1 MPKLM
6 QLLGERCLAREK
18 PDVSHEKPQTTASDS
33 TIRAFFKG
41 LFEMFGKKRG
51 PNIQRASRHAHLMG
65 VSGVATPRTPQDQKH
80 VAALAVGRKK
90 RSSSTADIVPT
101 VGRSDNGQR
110 LNRASSSSSRSANS
124 TSPGLDDVIHDER
137 QRCAKIIAYGIQNDC
152 LIQAGIFAFDT
163 DLGAAQ
169 AIDALAIN
177 KMPHRNSPR
186 FDRAAL
192 YVRPGQTKGAPDPS
206 PQEISPAEVAAKI
219 TAAADKARGNPHYAR
234 EAVSS
239 LMARRRIDAT
249 AHQAAEIVKAAAK
262 ARGETQPKE

>member
-6 QLLGERCLAREK
+6 QLLGERGLAREK
-18 PDVSHEKPQTTASDS
+18 PDVSHEKPQTAESDS

-41 LFEMFGKKRG
+41 LFEMFGKRSG
-51 PNIQRASRHAHLMG
+51 PNIQRASPHSHLMG
-65 VSGVATPRTPQDQKH
+65 IQKH
-80 VAALAVGRKK
+80 VAALPAGRKK
-90 RSSSTADIVPT
+90 RSSSTADIVAT
-101 VGRSDNGQR
+101 VGRSDNGER
-110 LNRASSSSSRSANS
+110 LNRASSGSSRSTNS
-124 TSPGLDDVIHDER
+124 TSPGLDDVIQDER

-163 DLGAAQ
+163 DLAATQ

-192 YVRPGQTKGAPDPS
+192 YVRPGQTKGAPDLS

-219 TAAADKARGNPHYAR
+219 TAAADKARGTPHYAR

-239 LMARRRIDAT
+239 LMDRGRTDAT
-249 AHQAAEIVKAAAK
+249 AHQAAAIVKAAAN
-262 ARGETQPKE
+262 ACGEIQPKE